1 MDKRAH
7 TSLEYYLHGASPRI
21 LLFSGMHGDEYES
34 GTLLRAYLKKNS
46 AALPDFLY
54 IPCVSPSAVASKTRK
69 NMYGHDI
76 NRQFTENTTDEEA
89 RTVMSLLR
97 PFHFDLCIDV
107 HEDPDRTMGFY
118 LYDSEHMSE
127 SELYAYREAVHTTD
141 ARLYT
146 GVDDM
151 DDEHLNLH
159 VEKGY
164 VSLGYDQSVE
174 TAGFSSR
181 WLYEKNICKRTF
193 TLEVP
198 GKAPREL
205 KESLI
210 RVVISVLLNVNTSK
224 HS

>member
-1 MDKRAH
+1 MDTRAH
-7 TSLEYYLHGASPRI
+7 TSLEYYVHGASPGI
-21 LLFSGMHGDEYES
+21 LLFSGMHGDEYEA
-34 GTLLRAYLKKNS
+34 GALLLAYLKQNN
-46 AALPDFLY
+46 AVLPDFLY
-54 IPCVSPSAVASKTRK
+54 IPKISPSAVAAKTRK
-69 NMYGHDI
+69 NKYGHDI
-76 NRQFTENTTDEEA
+76 NRQFVEQTTDPEA
-89 RTVMSLLR
+89 QTVMSLLN

-127 SELYAYREAVHTTD
+127 SELQAYRDAVHTTD

-151 DDEHLNLH
+151 DDEHLNLY

-198 GKAPREL
+198 GKAPTEL
-205 KESLI
+205 KKSLI
-210 RVVISVLLNVNTSK
+210 RVVVSLLLSLNTSK
-224 HS
+224 HV